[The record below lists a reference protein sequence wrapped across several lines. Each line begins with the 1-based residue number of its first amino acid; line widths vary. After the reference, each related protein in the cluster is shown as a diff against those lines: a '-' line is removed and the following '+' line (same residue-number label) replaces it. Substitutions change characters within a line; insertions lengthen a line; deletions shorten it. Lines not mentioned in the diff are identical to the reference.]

1 MTGQMFFPEREMT
14 VCFNGTQMATLQS
27 YQVTC
32 TADCEAVFG
41 FGDGAPSGVARGGK
55 RFALTLRRIYPILSG
70 LQDGISL
77 YELQNFTVS
86 ITHHKRVV
94 TFSGCEWTSIRESVQ
109 PDAPVIEEMTLLA
122 AGRTQRTTA

>member
-32 TADCEAVFG
+32 TADCEAVCG

-77 YELQNFTVS
+77 YDLQNFTDEFRIKSTGWLIKVDDF
-86 ITHHKRVV
+86 RVQGQC
-94 TFSGCEWTSIRESVQ
+94 SGDGNS
-109 PDAPVIEEMTLLA
+109 LLL
-122 AGRTQRTTA
+122 TTR